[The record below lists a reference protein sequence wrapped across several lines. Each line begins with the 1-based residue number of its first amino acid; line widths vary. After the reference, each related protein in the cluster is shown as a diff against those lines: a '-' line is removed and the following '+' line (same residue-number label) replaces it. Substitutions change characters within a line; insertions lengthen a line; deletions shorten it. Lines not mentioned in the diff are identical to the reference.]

1 MKKENHLF
9 LRAALQLL
17 EENELLRVKNNEIK
31 GESCVDLDIIRFG
44 RLKKAARGGASS
56 FSAIAPLWKWKYVE
70 LRHGS
75 YTYEG
80 IIFIFICLFTHSFIH
95 FLDYSDDISSINVP
109 FLRNKSTNSNKKVIN
124 LSITAV
130 SCRPFKIRTSQG
142 TCPPSYSLTHSLT
155 HSLAHSLT
163 RI

>member
-1 MKKENHLF
+1 MVLIITHFFIYLLTHPLATYPGNAATINQTSGDSIRILKKENHLF

-17 EENELLRVKNNEIK
+17 EENELLRVKRNEK
-31 GESCVDLDIIRFG
+31 YDVSSVDMDVIRYG

-80 IIFIFICLFTHSFIH
+80 ISLIFMMHT
-95 FLDYSDDISSINVP
+95 
-109 FLRNKSTNSNKKVIN
+109 R
-124 LSITAV
+124 
-130 SCRPFKIRTSQG
+130 
-142 TCPPSYSLTHSLT
+142 THSLISLLT
-155 HSLAHSLT
+155 QMILVQLTFHS
-163 RI
+163 

>member
-17 EENELLRVKNNEIK
+17 EENELLRVKNNEK
-31 GESCVDLDIIRFG
+31 NNVSCVDLDIIRFG

-75 YTYEG
+75 YTYEC
-80 IIFIFICLFTHSFIH
+80 IFLFFFDTLTHSFI
-95 FLDYSDDISSINVP
+95 
-109 FLRNKSTNSNKKVIN
+109 
-124 LSITAV
+124 
-130 SCRPFKIRTSQG
+130 
-142 TCPPSYSLTHSLT
+142 SLIIQMTLVQLMFHS
-155 HSLAHSLT
+155 
-163 RI
+163 